1 MKTGNHKLDNK
12 HLSSKKVSELFV
24 LVEERINIRKALSKE
39 NVCTFAKYASPK
51 CRVTSDKETFTM
63 T

>member
-39 NVCTFAKYASPK
+39 NVCTFAKYSSPQHIGNPIK
-51 CRVTSDKETFTM
+51 TNL
-63 T
+63 